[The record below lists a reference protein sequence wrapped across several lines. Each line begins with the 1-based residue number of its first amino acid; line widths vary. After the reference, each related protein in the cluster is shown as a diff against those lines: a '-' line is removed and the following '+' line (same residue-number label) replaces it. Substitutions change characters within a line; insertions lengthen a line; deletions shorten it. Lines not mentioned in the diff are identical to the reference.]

1 MGREDIAA
9 GRVKQAK
16 GKANDVIGAI
26 TGNTGRQVKGK
37 LQKAVGKVQE
47 AIGRESEK
55 PKAK

>member
-9 GRVKQAK
+9 GRVKRAK

-26 TGNTGRQVKGK
+26 TGNTARQVKGK

-47 AIGRESEK
+47 AVGRDSAK
-55 PKAK
+55 PKAR